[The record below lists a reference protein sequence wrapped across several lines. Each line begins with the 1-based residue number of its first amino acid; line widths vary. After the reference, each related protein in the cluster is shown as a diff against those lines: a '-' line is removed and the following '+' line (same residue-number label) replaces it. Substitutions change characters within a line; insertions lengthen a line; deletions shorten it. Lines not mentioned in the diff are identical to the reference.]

1 MNHVRKK
8 NYRTESYRFRLK
20 EDAVIEIRDL
30 VKDYD
35 GNRAVNGLSL
45 TVSRGEIF
53 GLLGPNGAGKTT
65 TVEIIEGIRGPTS
78 GTVRVLGLDPVVDKS
93 RLVRMVGILPQD
105 FNFIELT
112 TPLEILRFYTSSLK
126 SKLDPIQILSVV
138 DLVDKKDSM
147 FEDMSGGQKQKLGI
161 AIALCN
167 DPEILFLDEPTAGL
181 DPVSRRNIWGVIEN
195 MRKMGKT
202 VFLTTHYL
210 DEAEK
215 LADRVAIMKNG
226 MILAEGTPQSL
237 LNMGGSE
244 SMLSMEADGI
254 SISDLRSTG
263 YEATEN
269 NGTIE
274 VKLRNP
280 GEFFSII
287 EYVKSRGAEPRN
299 LFLKRESLEDVF
311 IKLIGKEEDNE
322 S

>member
-1 MNHVRKK
+1 M
-8 NYRTESYRFRLK
+8 K

-45 TVSRGEIF
+45 TVFRGEIF
-53 GLLGPNGAGKTT
+53 SLLGPNGAGKTT

-78 GTVRVLGLDPVVDKS
+78 GTVRVLGLDPVADKS

-105 FNFIELT
+105 FDFIEHT

-126 SKLDPIQILSVV
+126 SKLDPLHILSVV

-226 MILAEGTPQSL
+226 VILAEGTPQSL
-237 LNMGGSE
+237 LNMSGSE

-254 SISDLRSTG
+254 SISDLRSSG

-274 VKLRNP
+274 VKLRSP
-280 GEFFSII
+280 GEFFGIM

-311 IKLIGKEEDNE
+311 IKLIGKEENNE